1 MQNLRLVFCNDLKCS
16 RTKTSTE
23 MTTYFYAY
31 SLIIVQR
38 HTAEANVE
46 MAGWRNQNLAMP
58 VRGHLPRRSP
68 NNQKKLHKTAKNKLK
83 LKLLPRIPFSFRKWW
98 NYIYIIE
105 DRRQGNRGSN
115 WRRGPARHGTGDNG
129 DSSKASRVL
138 STWRWYIRISGV

>member
-68 NNQKKLHKTAKNKLK
+68 NNPKKLHKTAKTSSNWSSCRGFLSRDGSDGTTYTQSKIAGKATGEALGVGD
-83 LKLLPRIPFSFRKWW
+83 LHDMEPATMVTH
-98 NYIYIIE
+98 
-105 DRRQGNRGSN
+105 RRQAEFSARGVD
-115 WRRGPARHGTGDNG
+115 RFP
-129 DSSKASRVL
+129 
-138 STWRWYIRISGV
+138 